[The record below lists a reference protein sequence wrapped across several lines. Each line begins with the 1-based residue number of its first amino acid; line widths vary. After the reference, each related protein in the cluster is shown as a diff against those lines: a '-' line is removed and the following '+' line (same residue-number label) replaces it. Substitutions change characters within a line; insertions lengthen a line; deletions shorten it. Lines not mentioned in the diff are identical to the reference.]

1 MSLPSSNLIRGLTP
15 GLFIAVFAGLPLV
28 GLVRAEPTRL
38 GTGIPSQGGIERVGA
53 TTPMARC
60 LASWDRSTQMSKREW
75 KDTCRRVVKNNPN
88 LYNKP
93 F

>member
-1 MSLPSSNLIRGLTP
+1 MPLPSSNLIRGLTP
-15 GLFIAVFAGLPLV
+15 GLFIVVLAGLPLV
-28 GLVRAEPTRL
+28 GLARAEPTRL
-38 GTGIPSQGGIERVGA
+38 GTGTPSQAAIERTGA

-75 KDTCRRVVKNNPN
+75 KETCRRVVKNNPS